1 MANEIRIDKWLWT
14 MRLFKTRSLAADY
27 CKKGR
32 VMIQGISVKPS
43 RTVKVG
49 DIIQVRRAPV
59 TFSFKVVALSQNRL
73 NAKLIADYMENVT
86 PTDQLALLEV
96 ARVNGFVDRNRGLGR
111 PTKKERR
118 DLDSFTDQSDTEF
131 SWFDED
137 EEDLSNLT

>member
-14 MRLFKTRSLAADY
+14 MRLFKTRSLAAEY

-32 VMIQGISVKPS
+32 VMIQGVSVKPS

-49 DIIQVRRAPV
+49 DVIQVRRAPV
-59 TFSFKVVALSQNRL
+59 TFSFKVIALSQNRL

-86 PTDQLALLEV
+86 SPDQLALLEV
-96 ARVNGFVDRNRGLGR
+96 ARVSGFVDRNRGLGR

-131 SWFDED
+131 SLFDED
-137 EEDLSNLT
+137 EEDVSNLT

>member
-32 VMIQGISVKPS
+32 VMIHGVSVKPS
-43 RTVKVG
+43 RAVKVG
-49 DIIQVRRAPV
+49 DVIQVRRAPV
-59 TFSFKVVALSQNRL
+59 TFSFKVIALSQNRL
-73 NAKLIADYMENVT
+73 SAKLVADYMENVT
-86 PTDQLALLEV
+86 PPDQLALLEV
-96 ARVNGFVDRNRGLGR
+96 ARVSGFVDRNRGLGR

-118 DLDSFTDQSDTEF
+118 DLDSFTGQSESDF

-137 EEDLSNLT
+137 DEDLSDIT

>member
-14 MRLFKTRSLAADY
+14 MRLFKTRSLAAEY
-27 CKKGR
+27 CKRGR
-32 VMIQGISVKPS
+32 VMIHSVSVKPS

-49 DIIQVRRAPV
+49 DVIQVRRAPV
-59 TFSFKVVALSQNRL
+59 TFSFQVVALSQNRL
-73 NAKLIADYMENVT
+73 NAKLVADYMKNVT
-86 PTDQLALLEV
+86 SPDQLALLEV
-96 ARVNGFVDRNRGLGR
+96 ARISGFVDRNRGLGR

-118 DLDSFTDQSDTEF
+118 DLDSFTDQSDNDF

>member
-1 MANEIRIDKWLWT
+1 MADEIRIDKWLWT

-32 VMIQGISVKPS
+32 VMIHGISAKPS
-43 RTVKVG
+43 RMIKVG
-49 DIIQVRRAPV
+49 DIIQIRRAPV
-59 TFSFKVVALSQNRL
+59 TFSFKVIALSQNRL

-86 PTDQLALLEV
+86 SPDQLALLEV
-96 ARVNGFVDRNRGLGR
+96 AFVNGFVDRNRGLGR

-118 DLDSFTDQSDTEF
+118 DLDSFTDQSDTDF
-131 SWFDED
+131 LWFEED

>member
-1 MANEIRIDKWLWT
+1 MADEIRIDKWLWT

-32 VMIQGISVKPS
+32 VMIHGISVKPS
-43 RTVKVG
+43 RMIKVG
-49 DIIQVRRAPV
+49 DIIQIRRAPV
-59 TFSFKVVALSQNRL
+59 TFSFKVIALSQNRL

-86 PTDQLALLEV
+86 SPDQLALLEV
-96 ARVNGFVDRNRGLGR
+96 AFVNGFVDRNRGLGR

-118 DLDSFTDQSDTEF
+118 DLDSFTDQSDTDF
-131 SWFDED
+131 LWFDED

>member
-14 MRLFKTRSLAADY
+14 MRLFKTRSLAAEY

-32 VMIQGISVKPS
+32 VMIHSISVKPS

-86 PTDQLALLEV
+86 SPDQLALLEV
-96 ARVNGFVDRNRGLGR
+96 ARVSGFVDRDRGLGR

-118 DLDSFTDQSDTEF
+118 DLDSFTDQSDTDF
-131 SWFDED
+131 LWFDED